1 MKTSSP
7 RIVGALASATFL
19 LALGGCERTDNRAS
33 AEQATRK
40 AVEATKTM
48 GATAAVEFKDAS
60 ARAAAVTEKAVDAA
74 GEVTAK
80 VADQLRLDDALIAA
94 KVSTGLAAD
103 KHLSALKIKVD
114 SRDGVVTLRGPA
126 PSAAARS
133 RAEEIARNVQGVTS
147 VNNQL
152 NVPAG

>member
-1 MKTSSP
+1 MKTIFP
-7 RIVGALASATFL
+7 GTAGALVSAALL
-19 LALGGCERTDNRAS
+19 LALGACDRTDNDVS
-33 AEQATRK
+33 AQQATRK

-48 GATAAVEFKDAS
+48 SATAAVELKDAS
-60 ARAAAVTEKAVDAA
+60 ARAAAATEKAVDAA

-80 VADQLRLDDALIAA
+80 VAGQLRLDDALIAA
-94 KVSTGLAAD
+94 KVTTGLAAD
-103 KHLSALKIKVD
+103 KNLSALKIKVD

-133 RAEEIARNVQGVTS
+133 RAEEIARNVQGVNS

-152 NVPAG
+152 TVQAG